1 MKLRLFQRR
10 TIWCPT
16 WLGWLCLLAL
26 LGALPGWWFIYGE
39 GVLSLTARQPSEVLV
54 VEGWIG
60 REGMRAA
67 KTEFDQG
74 GYRYLVAT
82 GGYTGEG
89 WMDRRWSYA
98 EMAEKELLRL
108 GVPRERVLVAQAG
121 DLDTQRTYQ
130 AAVATRQALASHGI
144 RPVGVNVFTRGPHS
158 RRSRLVFA
166 KVLDAGTRVGAISWN
181 PPGSHEGAWWRSSD
195 RAKELITETAAYV
208 YEVVAGSGRWLH
220 RAELTSPSVPS
231 GSSSGIA
238 GATSPAATSNP
249 KFIAAP

>member
-1 MKLRLFQRR
+1 MKLRLIQRKY
-10 TIWCPT
+10 IWCPT
-16 WLGWLCLLAL
+16 WLGWLCLLLL
-26 LGALPGWWFIYGE
+26 LGVPPGWWFIYGE
-39 GVLSLTARQPSEVLV
+39 GFLSLTARQRADVLV

-67 KTEFDQG
+67 KAEFECG

-108 GVPRERVLVAQAG
+108 GVPRQQVLIAQAG

-130 AAVATRQALASHGI
+130 AAVAVRQALESQAI
-144 RPVGVNVFTRGPHS
+144 RPAGVNIFSRGPHS

-166 KVLDAGTRVGAISWN
+166 KVLGPDARVGAISWN
-181 PPGSHEGAWWRSSD
+181 PTGSHEGAWWQSSD

-208 YEVVAGSGRWLH
+208 FEVLAGSGRWLH
-220 RAELTSPSVPS
+220 RAEATAPSAPP
-231 GSSSGIA
+231 GSSSSVV
-238 GATSPAATSNP
+238 GATSSAVVTGPSCAMLH
-249 KFIAAP
+249 